1 MKRIG
6 ILSDTHGCLPE
17 QVWKFFAGCDEL
29 WHAGDCGPGVLTELR
44 EWKPVRAVFGNMDGW
59 DVRYETDEVA
69 DFDCEGLR
77 VLMTH
82 IGGYPGH
89 YPQNVR
95 RMLGLAK
102 PDIFV
107 CGHSHILKVMYDKEY
122 NLLHIN
128 PGAAG
133 RQGIHRR
140 ATLVRL
146 VVDGSVKDLEI
157 MDFDKL
163 GQATENTMQDAKQ

>member
-6 ILSDTHGCLPE
+6 ILSDTHGYIPK
-17 QVWKFFAGCDEL
+17 QVWTFFKDCDEL
-29 WHAGDCGPGVLTELR
+29 WHAGDCGAGVLNSLR
-44 EWKPVRAVFGNMDGW
+44 EWKPVRAVYGNMDGW

-89 YPQNVR
+89 YPQNVS
-95 RMLGLAK
+95 RMLKLAK
-102 PDIFV
+102 PDIFI

-122 NLLHIN
+122 EFLHIN

-133 RQGIHRR
+133 HQGIQKKS
-140 ATLVRL
+140 TIVRIT
-146 VVDGSVKDLEI
+146 VDGSVKDLEI
-157 MDFDKL
+157 MEFEKF
-163 GQATENTMQDAKQ
+163 